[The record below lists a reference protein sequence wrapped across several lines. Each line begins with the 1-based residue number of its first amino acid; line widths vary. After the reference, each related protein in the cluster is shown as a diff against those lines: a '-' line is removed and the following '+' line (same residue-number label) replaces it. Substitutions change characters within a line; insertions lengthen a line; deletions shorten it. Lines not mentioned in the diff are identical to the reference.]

1 MSERLIDIEDGLIK
15 PLLAFL
21 LKDKTTGENIIWATD
36 THSNFM
42 DEKDILMHSEMIRP
56 RAEKTSGEQKTRTKK
71 KAEVFTPTWVCNRM
85 NDNIDKSSKTKTW
98 KEYVD
103 LKVLEITCGE
113 APFLVSRYDTVT
125 GKPISLKDRAG
136 LLDRK
141 LKAVSENAGT
151 YDEWIEWAIRAFESS
166 YGYEYQGDNL
176 LIARINLLLTFID
189 YYKDRWEKKPV
200 EKLLRQIT
208 NKIVW
213 NIWQMDGLKDTVP
226 LGKPY
231 EEYKQLSLF
240 DTDDIAGKRSE
251 WEENKSVPC
260 RIYDWR
266 KGRSIIFMKL
276 KEIYL

>member
-15 PLLAFL
+15 PLLDLL

-36 THSNFM
+36 TYSDFEEKDHMNG
-42 DEKDILMHSEMIRP
+42 KDILLHSEMIRP
-56 RAEKTSGEQKTRTKK
+56 RVEKSLDDQKTRTKK

-125 GKPISLKDRAG
+125 GVPIPLKDRAG

-141 LKAVSENAGT
+141 LKAIGKNT
-151 YDEWIEWAIRAFESS
+151 CTRKEWVERAIRAFEAS

-176 LIARINLLLTFID
+176 LIARINLLLTFVD
-189 YYKDRWEKKPV
+189 YYKDRWGEDPDKI
-200 EKLLRQIT
+200 LLRLIT
-208 NKIVW
+208 NRIVW
-213 NIWQMDGLKDTVP
+213 NVWQMDGLKNTIPFRED
-226 LGKPY
+226 
-231 EEYKQLSLF
+231 
-240 DTDDIAGKRSE
+240 R
-251 WEENKSVPC
+251 C
-260 RIYDWR
+260 RIRDWR
-266 KGRSIIFMKL
+266 KRKTVIFM
-276 KEIYL
+276 EEQ